1 MQQLTILFADL
12 AGSTKLYQTEGDAR
26 AHQLISNSLAR
37 MKEVVEQNNGTLLRT
52 VGDAVLASFPS
63 TEDAFHG
70 AVGIQLAHNNS
81 LLSLRV
87 GFHYGEV
94 IPDKGDLYGNAVNI
108 AARVASFAKADEICI
123 THDCLAQLPES
134 LKSRTD
140 FLDLVDFKGI
150 DEPMSVYRVY
160 WSNETT
166 ASHTMIIT
174 PSNLQERYSAS
185 QELQIKVNEEQIQL
199 TAKMKSVTIGRGTD
213 NDIVIDHKSTSR
225 NHATIKFT
233 HGRFLMKDNST
244 NGTYVDRSGRPLDFL
259 RREEI
264 ILDQDGRIG
273 FGWKP
278 ADDDHFIIT
287 FRLVVEEE
295 TA

>member
-1 MQQLTILFADL
+1 M
-12 AGSTKLYQTEGDAR
+12 YQAEGDAR
-26 AHQLISNSLAR
+26 AHQLISDSLAR
-37 MKEVVEQNNGTLLRT
+37 MKEVIEQNKGTLLRT

-108 AARVASFAKADEICI
+108 AARVASFAKADEICT
-123 THDCLAQLPES
+123 THDCVAQLPEA

-140 FLDLVDFKGI
+140 FLDQVDFKGI
-150 DEPMSVYRVY
+150 DKPLPVYRVY
-160 WSNETT
+160 WSND
-166 ASHTMIIT
+166 AVANQTMIMT
-174 PSNLQERYSAS
+174 PSNLPERYNVS
-185 QELQIKVNEEQIQL
+185 QYLEIMVNSERLKL
-199 TAKMKSVTIGRGTD
+199 TAEKKSVSFGRGTN
-213 NDIVIDHKSTSR
+213 NDVVINHKSTSR
-225 NHATIKFT
+225 NHASIEFT
-233 HGRFLMKDNST
+233 HGRFLVKDNST
-244 NGTYVDRSGRPLDFL
+244 NGTYVDRTGRPIDFL

-264 ILDQDGRIG
+264 VLDQFGCIG

-278 ADDDHFIIT
+278 ADDDDVKIT

-295 TA
+295 MA